1 MGSGKIGIDSAHCRA
16 ICDEIGDRLR
26 MILDR
31 EATALPPRLQLLMQ
45 RLAEQDL
52 VMAPSI
58 VPDIDETVWQVEPAE
73 ADSRPLQ
80 AA

>member
-1 MGSGKIGIDSAHCRA
+1 MVSDNIRIDSAHCRA
-16 ICDEIGDRLR
+16 ICEEIGERLR
-26 MILDR
+26 IMLDR
-31 EATALPPRLQLLMQ
+31 EATALPPRLQLLME

-52 VMAPSI
+52 ITAPSI

-73 ADSRPLQ
+73 AALELSQ